1 MQLPDVKNQGS
12 LIDMFRTIY
21 TNTNEF
27 TFFSAPN
34 RAFFKIDHMIRQKK
48 EVSTDTRK
56 FKYHLESH

>member
-56 FKYHLESH
+56 FK